1 MSFEGQTKIL
11 WDACKN
17 YSRRRTMDT
26 SMEQTKDD
34 AWGVNVVERI
44 RVRIMTEAYD
54 LTDRGDLEG
63 YNGIKL
69 MCHEVLRIIEAH
81 MEEATA
87 RIDSAVLSSSKK
99 DTQYLINRYA
109 TKRPLTDDE
118 IRQCSY
124 DAEGFMVSRENAMRA
139 VERAHGIGAEE

>member
-1 MSFEGQTKIL
+1 MIGEL
-11 WDACKN
+11 
-17 YSRRRTMDT
+17 
-26 SMEQTKDD
+26 MER
-34 AWGVNVVERI
+34 V

-54 LTDRGDLEG
+54 LADRGDLDG
-63 YNGIKL
+63 YNATKL

-109 TKRPLTDDE
+109 TKRPLTDEE
-118 IRQCSY
+118 IKLLLGGSGEAQ
-124 DAEGFMVSRENAMRA
+124 AWNIQLVRA
-139 VERAHGIGAEE
+139 VERAHGIGEKNENNA